1 MKGRARGNF
10 TNQKVESGFKYAG
23 NGKLPTIY
31 WDETAP
37 GLGLKI
43 MPSGK
48 RIYIFQQRGAAGLVR
63 RVLGEVTK
71 YRPGEVKDSE
81 IGWTLDRA
89 RAEARRLSN
98 EVHNGVKPPTLKEK
112 AETAQAEIEA
122 REREGITVQKIWDR
136 YMEHHKDFWSER
148 HYKDHE
154 YLSTV
159 SDKTGKVG
167 VLVPLL
173 KMHAADM
180 SAAVLAKWSEDAKKT
195 KKISPQNRGRHTDV
209 IKGFIRF
216 RAFWRW
222 AHGRPEEFGELASPT
237 IFNNSDFRKTIPES
251 RVRSDVLQKSQL
263 EAWFGAVRKLS
274 NPVISAY
281 LQALLIT
288 GARRSE
294 LGELKWSDVDTTW
307 KSMHIKDKVNQE
319 EGRTIPLTP
328 YVEHLISALPRRNEW
343 VFSTPNKSSS
353 TGRLAEPRIAHR
365 RALEAAGLPRDLTLH
380 GLRRSM
386 ISLSEW
392 IEAPSGVIAQIC
404 GHAPSAVQERH
415 YKARSLDLLS
425 LWHGKLETWILE
437 QAKVPFD
444 ARAAA
449 EGLHVVKDARNSA

>member
-1 MKGRARGNF
+1 MKGKTRVNF
-10 TNQKVESGFKYAG
+10 TIQKVEAGFKYTG
-23 NGKLPTIY
+23 NGKLPTFY
-31 WDETAP
+31 WDETP

-48 RIYIFQQRGAAGLVR
+48 RLFIFQQRGAAGLVR

-71 YRPGEVKDSE
+71 YRPGEKRDSKNE
-81 IGWTLDRA
+81 WTLDRA

-98 EVHNGVKPPTLKEK
+98 EVHGGVKPPTLMEK
-112 AETAQAEIEA
+112 AADAQAEIEA
-122 REREGITVQKIWDR
+122 KEREGITVQKIWDR
-136 YMEHHKDFWSER
+136 YLEHHKEYWSER
-148 HYKDHE
+148 HYNDHV
-154 YLSTV
+154 YLSTK
-159 SDKTGKVG
+159 SKKTKKVG

-180 SAAVLAKWSEDAKKT
+180 SAAALIRWSEKAKKT
-195 KKISPQNRGRHTDV
+195 KQISPQNKGRHTDV
-209 IKGFIRF
+209 VKGFIRF

-222 AHGRPEEFGELASPT
+222 AHGRPEEFGDLASPT

-274 NPVISAY
+274 NPVIAAY

-288 GARRSE
+288 GARRNE

-307 KSMHIKDKVNQE
+307 KSMHIKDKIKE

-328 YVEHLISALPRRNEW
+328 YVEQLISTLPKRNEW
-343 VFSTPNKSSS
+343 VFSTAFRTST

-365 RALEAAGLPRDLTLH
+365 RALETAGLPRDLTLH

-415 YKARSLDLLS
+415 YKARSLDLLAV
-425 LWHGKLETWILE
+425 WHNKLEAWLLE
-437 QAKVPFD
+437 TAKVPFD
-444 ARAAA
+444 RTAATS
-449 EGLHVVKDARNSA
+449 GLHVIKTADNAGQ